1 MNPHIITVLVLFS
14 LLSNCATK
22 DDKTDDARD
31 NVNQITQVDT
41 FFRGGGNEP
50 GWRVLLMKNTEDEL
64 VYDLL
69 LDYGERQITGFASE
83 IKSDSKSHTQFVLET
98 KSKKL
103 TLNVSEEHCI
113 DDGDFEFTHTVLL
126 TDSKFRF
133 FGCGRYMENSRSE

>member
-1 MNPHIITVLVLFS
+1 MKPHFITVLVLTS
-14 LLSNCATK
+14 LLFSCVNK
-22 DDKTDDARD
+22 VENSDDARD

-50 GWRVLLMKNTEDEL
+50 GWRVLLMTNTDNEL

-69 LDYGERQITGFASE
+69 LDYGERQLTGFATE
-83 IKSDSKSHTQFVLET
+83 IKNDSKSQVQFVLET